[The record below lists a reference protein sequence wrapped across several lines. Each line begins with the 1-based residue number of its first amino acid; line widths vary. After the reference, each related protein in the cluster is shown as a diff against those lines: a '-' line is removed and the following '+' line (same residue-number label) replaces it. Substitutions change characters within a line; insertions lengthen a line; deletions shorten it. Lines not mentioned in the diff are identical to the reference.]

1 MESDIRL
8 YNAGTDMDQWEKAAV
23 MQFLYAHGMGISY
36 QAARNAVDC
45 VLKHTPSFGGFI
57 LADWAGPRLRAL
69 VMVNRTGMSGF
80 GPDNLISFAVV
91 HEEEEL
97 PVSMFLLERLIRQ
110 AINLSDGEIAFHL
123 PKKHPA
129 IKLFQQLGFQ
139 QEYVEL
145 RFSCPLNKVSA

>member
-1 MESDIRL
+1 MESFIRL

-23 MQFLYAHGMGISY
+23 VHFLHVHGIGISY
-36 QAARNAVDC
+36 QVARNAVDC

-57 LADWAGPRLRAL
+57 LADWMGDQLRAL

-91 HEEEEL
+91 NGTEECSL
-97 PVSMFLLERLIRQ
+97 QVLENLIRQ
-110 AINLSDGEIAFHL
+110 AIHLSDGEIAFHL
-123 PKKHPA
+123 PKRHPA
-129 IKLFQQLGFQ
+129 IKLFRELGFE

-145 RFSCPLNKVSA
+145 RFSCPLKKASA